1 MTRWCRSWTAC
12 GCSRPG
18 RARTPRRPSCSRK
31 FPSAMHRRPT
41 RPSPTRLPR
50 PGRARRQAR
59 PRWRGPLPPRRLP
72 AGGIHEHVQPRM
84 AQHHLRNRADAQ
96 LNLIPLIDILSVMV
110 AFLLVYSTEVEVIQN
125 AKGIEIPQSI
135 AQTAPKQSVVVMIT
149 RTDLFVQGEY
159 ITSVADIRAAQGPLV
174 EPLRAAL
181 KRPLLVGKEMT
192 ERDLAQREIT
202 IMADKALPYDV
213 LKRVMATCTD
223 ADYGRISLAV
233 IQKEKP
239 VAPGQFKPA

>member
-1 MTRWCRSWTAC
+1 MSI
-12 GCSRPG
+12 SN
-18 RARTPRRPSCSRK
+18 RA
-31 FPSAMHRRPT
+31 
-41 RPSPTRLPR
+41 L
-50 PGRARRQAR
+50 
-59 PRWRGPLPPRRLP
+59 
-72 AGGIHEHVQPRM
+72 RM
-84 AQHHLRNRADAQ
+84 AQHHVRNRADAH

-125 AKGIEIPQSI
+125 SKGIEIPQSI
-135 AQTAPKQSVVVMIT
+135 AQTAPKQSVVVMVT
-149 RTDLFVQGEY
+149 KNDVFVQGEFVS
-159 ITSVADIRAAQGPLV
+159 SVADVRASTSPLI

-192 ERDLAQREIT
+192 EKDLAQREIT
-202 IMADKALPYDV
+202 VMADKSIPYDV

-239 VAPGQFKPA
+239 VSTAVFKPG

>member
-1 MTRWCRSWTAC
+1 MSI
-12 GCSRPG
+12 SN
-18 RARTPRRPSCSRK
+18 RA
-31 FPSAMHRRPT
+31 
-41 RPSPTRLPR
+41 L
-50 PGRARRQAR
+50 
-59 PRWRGPLPPRRLP
+59 
-72 AGGIHEHVQPRM
+72 RM

-125 AKGIEIPQSI
+125 SKGIEIPQSI
-135 AQTAPKQSVVVMIT
+135 AQTAPKQSVVVMVT
-149 RTDLFVQGEY
+149 KTDLFVQGEF
-159 ITSVADIRAAQGPLV
+159 ITSLADIRKAPGPLIA
-174 EPLRAAL
+174 PLRDAL

-192 ERDLAQREIT
+192 EKDLAQREIT
-202 IMADKALPYDV
+202 IMADKAIPYDV

-239 VAPGQFKPA
+239 VAASQLKPG